1 MKKERSKREH
11 GPTFCFNFWLRF
23 GDHRAIYHIP
33 TVITPTLYIFVSFP
47 KTAADSFSK
56 ASSKA
61 FAHKSVNNRIQ
72 GAEMKL
78 KLKVYLVRLKLHFW
92 P

>member
-1 MKKERSKREH
+1 MLGKGFAFSHAAGEYIQILREI
-11 GPTFCFNFWLRF
+11 F
-23 GDHRAIYHIP
+23 
-33 TVITPTLYIFVSFP
+33 TPFSFP